1 MKRICLFA
9 GYDSKNIIHDYV
21 IYYLKELS
29 TVADVY
35 YMADNEISDDEKI
48 C

>member
-9 GYDSKNIIHDYV
+9 GYDSNNIIHDYV

-29 TVADVY
+29 TVADVQI
-35 YMADNEISDDEKI
+35 MK
-48 C
+48 